1 MALPDRRTCRC
12 VIEQLRDLVTADLK
26 NWSRLIRDAGIK
38 GD

>member
-1 MALPDRRTCRC
+1 
-12 VIEQLRDLVTADLK
+12 LRDLVTADLK